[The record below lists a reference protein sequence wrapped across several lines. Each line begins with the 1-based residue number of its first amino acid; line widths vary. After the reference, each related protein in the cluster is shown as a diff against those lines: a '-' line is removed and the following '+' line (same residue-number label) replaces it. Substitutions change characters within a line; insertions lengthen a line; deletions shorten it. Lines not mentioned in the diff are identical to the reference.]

1 MESHTTVAEP
11 SSQGSVTLD
20 NVEQLLEMPLLDLVF
35 AAAAVH
41 REHHD
46 PGRVQC
52 SQLLSIKTGGCPE
65 DCGYCSQ
72 SAHHKTPVA
81 REPLL
86 DTASVLAEAATAK
99 ANGADRFCMG
109 AAWRQ
114 AKSGEEFE
122 RVLEMVR
129 GVKELGLEA
138 CATLGMVDEQQAK
151 QLEQAGLDYYNHNL
165 DTGRSHYSE
174 VITTRTYDDR
184 LETLD
189 NVRKAGMKVCC
200 GGILGL
206 GEEQKGRAELLHEL
220 ANLNPPP
227 ESVPINTLVQVE
239 GTPFAKADPVEW
251 TDLVR
256 AVAAARIL
264 MPKSVVRL
272 SAGRTEMDE
281 SAQAMCFLAGANS
294 MFVGDELL
302 TTPNPSPSSDA
313 SLLQKLGLNAVST
326 DE

>member
-165 DTGRSHYSE
+165 DTGRSH
-174 VITTRTYDDR
+174 
-184 LETLD
+184 
-189 NVRKAGMKVCC
+189 
-200 GGILGL
+200 
-206 GEEQKGRAELLHEL
+206 
-220 ANLNPPP
+220 
-227 ESVPINTLVQVE
+227 
-239 GTPFAKADPVEW
+239 
-251 TDLVR
+251 
-256 AVAAARIL
+256 
-264 MPKSVVRL
+264 
-272 SAGRTEMDE
+272 
-281 SAQAMCFLAGANS
+281 
-294 MFVGDELL
+294 
-302 TTPNPSPSSDA
+302 
-313 SLLQKLGLNAVST
+313 
-326 DE
+326 